1 MKSQRLGGS
10 APAVSQSEP
19 GWRAAGAE
27 AALAHPPSA
36 SRRRTKRSCRV
47 SSALDDHPRVLFP
60 KQTFC
65 SPGYPALSEV
75 RGPRNHPPLRTSN
88 PESSDG
94 TYSKTGALLRCLPA
108 LLPEPSAS
116 GPRVRGIHCQSCS
129 SRPATQR
136 RSQKRWRLADQRAR
150 TLVRA
155 RRSLAGRLRIG
166 GGSPGQKPE
175 DRGGAISVI
184 AGGAES
190 LACHPGEHSGRAA
203 PCGLCERWVKIW
215 DG

>member
-1 MKSQRLGGS
+1 MATARLGNRQACPEPRLPPSLKPLPPTPLTS
-10 APAVSQSEP
+10 ALPAAAWKAALPSPGTGVSQSEP

-27 AALAHPPSA
+27 TALAHPPSA
-36 SRRRTKRSCRV
+36 SRRRTKRRCRV
-47 SSALDDHPRVLFP
+47 SSALDDHLRVLFP
-60 KQTFC
+60 EQTFC

-150 TLVRA
+150 TLGHGADPA
-155 RRSLAGRLRIG
+155 RF
-166 GGSPGQKPE
+166 
-175 DRGGAISVI
+175 SVCC
-184 AGGAES
+184 S
-190 LACHPGEHSGRAA
+190 RPS
-203 PCGLCERWVKIW
+203 V
-215 DG
+215 

>member
-1 MKSQRLGGS
+1 MGACTGTLPRRPSPRPRTHHMLCLQVPPQLLAEVFRTEFHGHSPGGGTGRRAQSPAFRPHRSHFLPRRSLPPFLRRSGRQHFRLLAQVKSQRLGGS

-27 AALAHPPSA
+27 AALAHPPPA
-36 SRRRTKRSCRV
+36 SRRRTKRRCRV
-47 SSALDDHPRVLFP
+47 SSALDGHPRVLFP

-108 LLPEPSAS
+108 LLPEPSA
-116 GPRVRGIHCQSCS
+116 
-129 SRPATQR
+129 
-136 RSQKRWRLADQRAR
+136 
-150 TLVRA
+150 
-155 RRSLAGRLRIG
+155 
-166 GGSPGQKPE
+166 
-175 DRGGAISVI
+175 
-184 AGGAES
+184 
-190 LACHPGEHSGRAA
+190 
-203 PCGLCERWVKIW
+203 
-215 DG
+215 